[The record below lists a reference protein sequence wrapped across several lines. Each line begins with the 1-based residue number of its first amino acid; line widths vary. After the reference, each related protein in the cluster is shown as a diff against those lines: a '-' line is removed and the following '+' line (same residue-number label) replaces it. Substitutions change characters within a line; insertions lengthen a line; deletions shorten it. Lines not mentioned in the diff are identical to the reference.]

1 MWRIRSADYEADH
14 AAIRSI
20 RFAVF
25 VDEQRVPRDMEMDDR
40 DPFCIHVLAVED
52 ETPVGTGRIDIAASG
67 QVGRLAVLAPMR
79 GRGLGTA
86 LMKRLHAIATENAL
100 ESVWCNAQV
109 VAVPFY
115 ERLGYRVTSGPFYEA
130 DIEHVR
136 MERKLWPANRT
147 LPR

>member
-1 MWRIRSADYEADH
+1 MWRIRPADYEADY
-14 AAIRSI
+14 AAIRSV

-25 VDEQRVPRDMEMDDR
+25 VDEQHVPRDIEMDDR
-40 DPFCIHVLAVED
+40 DPFCIHVLAYEAGI
-52 ETPVGTGRIDIAASG
+52 PVGTGRIDIAASG
-67 QVGRLAVLAPMR
+67 KVGRLAVLAGMR

-86 LMKRLHAIATENAL
+86 LMKRLHDIARENAL

-115 ERLGYRVTSGPFYEA
+115 ERLGYRVTGAPFEEA

-136 MERKLWPANRT
+136 MERT
-147 LPR
+147 L

>member
-1 MWRIRSADYEADH
+1 MDR

-25 VDEQRVPRDMEMDDR
+25 VDEQRVPQDIEMDDR
-40 DPFCIHVLAVED
+40 DPFCTHVLAFDD

-67 QVGRLAVLAPMR
+67 KVGRLAVLAPMR

-86 LMKRLHAIATENAL
+86 LTKKLHAVARDNAL
-100 ESVWCNAQV
+100 DSVWCNAQV

-115 ERLGYRVTSGPFYEA
+115 ERLGYTVTSAPFDEA
-130 DIEHVR
+130 DIAHVR
-136 MERKLWPANRT
+136 MQRKL
-147 LPR
+147 